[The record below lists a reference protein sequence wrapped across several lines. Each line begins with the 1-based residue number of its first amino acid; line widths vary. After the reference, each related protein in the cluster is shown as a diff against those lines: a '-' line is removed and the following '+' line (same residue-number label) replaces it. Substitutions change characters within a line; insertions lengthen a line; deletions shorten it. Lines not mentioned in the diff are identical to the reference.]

1 MTENGIM
8 GESKGME
15 YGKENNG
22 DSYIGEWKN
31 SKAHG
36 YGVHTW
42 SSGDKYEG
50 KTLIFD

>member
-1 MTENGIM
+1 MYD
-8 GESKGME
+8 GEWVDGTKDGYGVWKG
-15 YGKENNG
+15 KNG

-42 SSGDKYEG
+42 PSGDK
-50 KTLIFD
+50 